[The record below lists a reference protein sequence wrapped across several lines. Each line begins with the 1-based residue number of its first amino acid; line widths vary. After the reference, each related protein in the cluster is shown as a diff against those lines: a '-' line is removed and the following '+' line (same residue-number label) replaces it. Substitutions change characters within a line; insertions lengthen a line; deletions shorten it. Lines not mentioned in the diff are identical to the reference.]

1 MNNVL
6 VQRIDYPDGKWV
18 YYKYDEFGRKT
29 FEFSTYNN
37 NPPPA
42 SGVEPSVVTDRC
54 KEIAYTY
61 NDNSS
66 SPYTTVI
73 SVPVEVSGVWQSQEV
88 SRATHYVESHWSM
101 DQQSVGGGNGD
112 LTTYTYYYSDSN
124 DSASY
129 QRIQSISNPNGT
141 ASYYNYILTNGT
153 FITVE
158 SSGEPDDWNQP
169 YSIFNGKQT
178 TTVIDGLGRT
188 LSRVVTN
195 IVDGIATNQLAGDTF
210 VYSPTDLFWRDYYRY
225 DLANR
230 TNQYQ
235 YACCG
240 LDSTVDPDGV
250 VTMYSY
256 DLLRRETGRTVLRGT
271 NAVTFTNVLDGL
283 GRSLDSLRIGS
294 SSAVISSERYDSLGR
309 VVAETNALH
318 GATRISYSIVG
329 NQRYV
334 TNTYPDGGT
343 RIEQYYRDGRLQSV
357 SGTAVFPLQYQYG
370 TEQDSNDGVWRE
382 YTLEIKPTATG
393 ETNEWVKT
401 ITDAAGR
408 HFKTFYSGTASDCF
422 AVSYYNNSIPGGQ
435 LTNQIDPD
443 GVSTLYAYNEQGER
457 VLTVL
462 DMDRD
467 SQIDYAGEDRI
478 TMVTN
483 DVVFNH
489 GMNVQR
495 SQTYVW
501 STMNSDAATLTSTVE
516 SSTDGLHR
524 WQTVWVNG
532 TAVTRETHILYIPSE
547 GLCVTT
553 DIAPDASYTVT
564 TNQYGLARSVTQ
576 KNSSG
581 VTIGQTTFGYDAEGR
596 RTSLT
601 DARNGLTVNYFNDAD
616 LVSGTK
622 IAPPG
627 QSVQNTT
634 NYFDGVGRIWKT
646 TFADGTSV
654 TNEYELTGLLKKTY
668 GSRTYPV
675 EYTYDYAGRMRT
687 MKTWTN
693 YASNLGSVVT
703 TW

>member
-1 MNNVL
+1 MNSVDFRLFLGQASMFQDGGFLWLHEATPSAALATPSVLKVPFDRPNVEVFTNSGVIQQVKTPLLLVHVAVVDPYTYELQLFTSNNVTGSSAPYGTNGAAFEIIEIKNPDTNVANNRLWITDKRSGLADRVSQYTYSNSSTQAQRWDLLKADGQTVESKWTVPNTNSNFSTTYRQTSSGSNILSLSAKTYEYLSSVDRSVLISETEGVGVDEQTTTYTYYTTPITNMNNVL

-422 AVSYYNNSIPGGQ
+422 AVSYYNNSIPGG
-435 LTNQIDPD
+435 
-443 GVSTLYAYNEQGER
+443 
-457 VLTVL
+457 
-462 DMDRD
+462 
-467 SQIDYAGEDRI
+467 
-478 TMVTN
+478 
-483 DVVFNH
+483 
-489 GMNVQR
+489 
-495 SQTYVW
+495 
-501 STMNSDAATLTSTVE
+501 
-516 SSTDGLHR
+516 
-524 WQTVWVNG
+524 
-532 TAVTRETHILYIPSE
+532 
-547 GLCVTT
+547 
-553 DIAPDASYTVT
+553 
-564 TNQYGLARSVTQ
+564 
-576 KNSSG
+576 
-581 VTIGQTTFGYDAEGR
+581 
-596 RTSLT
+596 
-601 DARNGLTVNYFNDAD
+601 
-616 LVSGTK
+616 
-622 IAPPG
+622 
-627 QSVQNTT
+627 
-634 NYFDGVGRIWKT
+634 
-646 TFADGTSV
+646 
-654 TNEYELTGLLKKTY
+654 
-668 GSRTYPV
+668 
-675 EYTYDYAGRMRT
+675 
-687 MKTWTN
+687 
-693 YASNLGSVVT
+693 
-703 TW
+703 